1 MKKSHIIVLFVIAAA
16 IAAIIGMSSD
26 YSSYATF
33 AQAQLQ
39 EGKEFR
45 VIGNLTEEKV
55 MEYDPIKD
63 PNLFSFQM
71 LDKDGLE
78 KKVVYYGAKPRDFER
93 SEDIV
98 LTGKMEGDIFEA
110 STILLKC
117 PSKYVE
123 DELEIR
129 EYTSNKTS

>member
-1 MKKSHIIVLFVIAAA
+1 MKKSHIVVLFVIAIA

-33 AQAQLQ
+33 SQAKLQ

-45 VIGNLTEEKV
+45 VIGNLTEEKL

-71 LDKDGLE
+71 LDKDGVE
-78 KKVVYYGAKPRDFER
+78 KKVVYYGSKPRDFER

-98 LTGKMEGDIFEA
+98 LTGKMEGEIFEA

>member
-1 MKKSHIIVLFVIAAA
+1 MKKSHIVVLFVIAAA

-33 AQAQLQ
+33 AQAKLQ

-98 LTGKMEGDIFEA
+98 LTGKMEGDVFEA

>member
-1 MKKSHIIVLFVIAAA
+1 MKKSHIIVLFVIAMA

-33 AQAQLQ
+33 SQAKLQ

-45 VIGNLTEEKV
+45 VIGNLTEEKE
-55 MEYDPIKD
+55 MDYDPIKD
-63 PNLFSFQM
+63 PNLFTFQM
-71 LDKDGLE
+71 LDKDGME
-78 KKVVYYGAKPRDFER
+78 KKVVYYGSKPRDFER

-98 LTGKMEGDIFEA
+98 LTGKMDGDIFEA

-129 EYTSNKTS
+129 EYTSKKTS

>member
-1 MKKSHIIVLFVIAAA
+1 MKKSHIIVLFVIAMA

-33 AQAQLQ
+33 SQAKMQ

-45 VIGNLTEEKV
+45 VIGNLTEEKE
-55 MEYDPIKD
+55 MDYDPIKD
-63 PNLFSFQM
+63 PNLFTFQM

-78 KKVVYYGAKPRDFER
+78 KKVVYYGTKPRDFER

-98 LTGKMEGDIFEA
+98 LTGKMDGDIFEA

-129 EYTSNKTS
+129 EYTSKKTS

>member
-1 MKKSHIIVLFVIAAA
+1 MKKSHIVALFIIALS
-16 IAAIIGMSSD
+16 IAAIVGMSSD

-33 AQAQLQ
+33 SQAKLQ

-45 VIGNLTEEKV
+45 VIGNLTEEKD

-63 PNLFSFQM
+63 PNLFTFQM

-78 KKVVYYGAKPRDFER
+78 KKVVYYGTKPRDFER

-98 LTGKMEGDIFEA
+98 LTGKMKGEVFEA

-123 DELEIR
+123 DEIEIR
-129 EYTSNKTS
+129 EYKSTKTS